1 MYPLFHISFTQ
12 RKTSIHTLDKSWIQ
26 VYTYYR
32 QFCYPGISSANNSI
46 GPMVESLDIGILVK
60 QIYTTV
66 FALAIGRWM
75 NSNICLTQATVN
87 ILDISRLEKLINI
100 SSCHGYTSID
110 TSADMNCGYT
120 RTIEGIYICH
130 WTNVIVL
137 GYRYSHGELI

>member
-1 MYPLFHISFTQ
+1 MIITCCLLYI
-12 RKTSIHTLDKSWIQ
+12 ITLDKSWIQ
-26 VYTYYR
+26 VYTYGP
-32 QFCYPGISSANNSI
+32 FCYPGISSANNSI

-87 ILDISRLEKLINI
+87 ILDISRLAKLINI
-100 SSCHGYTSID
+100 CSCHGYTRID